1 MEVTMTNKQT
11 KLTNHKATMIA
22 EGAQEPDYP
31 EQYVEAWQQ
40 PDYPEQYVEAWQ
52 HLITTGLVWKL
63 QGWMGRCA
71 KNLIADGTCTI
82 PKSDSE

>member
-31 EQYVEAWQQ
+31 EQYI
-40 PDYPEQYVEAWQ
+40 EAWQ
-52 HLITTGLVWKL
+52 HLINTGLVWQL
-63 QGWMGRCA
+63 QGFFGRTAQRLISDGICTMP
-71 KNLIADGTCTI
+71 KN
-82 PKSDSE
+82 EQ

>member
-1 MEVTMTNKQT
+1 MTNKQT

-40 PDYPEQYVEAWQ
+40 PYQRVIVSSIYRVSNY
-52 HLITTGLVWKL
+52 LVVTGRTGACNPFRSYLTNYYL
-63 QGWMGRCA
+63 S
-71 KNLIADGTCTI
+71 LTLF
-82 PKSDSE
+82 